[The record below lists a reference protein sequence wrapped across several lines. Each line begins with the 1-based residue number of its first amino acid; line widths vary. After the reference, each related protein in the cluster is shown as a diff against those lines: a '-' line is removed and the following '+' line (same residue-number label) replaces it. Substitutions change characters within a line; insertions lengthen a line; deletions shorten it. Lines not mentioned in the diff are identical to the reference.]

1 MSRCHPQCPS
11 TLDWANTQQHYHY
24 KYIYSEDY
32 DTAFI
37 PSCCFFLTLITG
49 VLGRWLCK
57 EMPRSQAGNRS
68 LRSKSQDVDEMD
80 REHLGLSQVVPMCL
94 RRLGDDSTFFSFF
107 FDSQNG
113 KGKVNVCSI
122 SGSRVKKTT
131 KTYVI
136 SFIESSQNVDFTQ
149 RKWPCKTK
157 SGKIVEGN
165 WTVKIRQRL
174 FRWSIDCKGL
184 GISVI
189 FRVRDLERKK
199 NMIGTYNKARE

>member
-68 LRSKSQDVDEMD
+68 LRSRSQDVDEMD

-122 SGSRVKKTT
+122 SGSCVKNNK
-131 KTYVI
+131 
-136 SFIESSQNVDFTQ
+136 NVCYLFH
-149 RKWPCKTK
+149 WIK
-157 SGKIVEGN
+157 SKCRLYTPKMTLQDEKRKIVEGN

-174 FRWSIDCKGL
+174 FRWPIDCKGL
-184 GISVI
+184 EDICHIS
-189 FRVRDLERKK
+189 R
-199 NMIGTYNKARE
+199 

>member
-1 MSRCHPQCPS
+1 MRSEYRCTFLYCVCRKCPGAIPSVLQPS
-11 TLDWANTQQHYHY
+11 TEPTCNNT
-24 KYIYSEDY
+24 IITSI
-32 DTAFI
+32 FI
-37 PSCCFFLTLITG
+37 AKIMIRRLFRHAAFFLTLITG

-122 SGSRVKKTT
+122 SGSRVKNNKNVCYLFHWIKSECRLYTAKMT
-131 KTYVI
+131 LQDEKRENSGRQLNGEDKAASLQVVDRLQRPWDICHI
-136 SFIESSQNVDFTQ
+136 SS
-149 RKWPCKTK
+149 
-157 SGKIVEGN
+157 
-165 WTVKIRQRL
+165 
-174 FRWSIDCKGL
+174 
-184 GISVI
+184 
-189 FRVRDLERKK
+189 
-199 NMIGTYNKARE
+199 